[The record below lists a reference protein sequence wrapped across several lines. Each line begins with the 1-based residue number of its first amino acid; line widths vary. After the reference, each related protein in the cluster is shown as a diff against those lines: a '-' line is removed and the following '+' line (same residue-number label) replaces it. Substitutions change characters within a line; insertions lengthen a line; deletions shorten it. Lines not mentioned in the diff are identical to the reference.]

1 MEGRERVE
9 RAAARPTVA
18 AHVALAAHRDG
29 ELAGVD
35 GDGHTRAERGGQQ
48 ARADG
53 RGGRVRDRERRGQR
67 GAGPGDLQARELAV
81 IAAERGPQG
90 VEHVPDATVARVRLT
105 YFRELMEGE
114 FGAVRAASLSHD
126 HVFAQLG
133 GRTVEE
139 ALEAGIDPR
148 AVWLAVCEAY
158 DVPPAR
164 R

>member
-1 MEGRERVE
+1 
-9 RAAARPTVA
+9 
-18 AHVALAAHRDG
+18 
-29 ELAGVD
+29 
-35 GDGHTRAERGGQQ
+35 
-48 ARADG
+48 
-53 RGGRVRDRERRGQR
+53 
-67 GAGPGDLQARELAV
+67 
-81 IAAERGPQG
+81 
-90 VEHVPDATVARVRLT
+90 VARVRLT

-148 AVWLAVCEAY
+148 EVWLAVCEVY
-158 DVPPAR
+158 EVPQAR